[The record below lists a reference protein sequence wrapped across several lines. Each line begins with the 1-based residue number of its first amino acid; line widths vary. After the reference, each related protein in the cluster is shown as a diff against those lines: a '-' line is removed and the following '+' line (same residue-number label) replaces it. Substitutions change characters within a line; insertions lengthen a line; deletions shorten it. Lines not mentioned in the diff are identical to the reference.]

1 MAYRPIVYQKA
12 INMLERR
19 REQATLEANS
29 RTLEITE
36 KLPEIKE
43 IQNKLSAIG
52 FSISKLFFKGTNID
66 EEVQKLRKDS
76 LELQKKKKE
85 ILVKNGYDEDA
96 LTIKYY
102 CSACNDT
109 GYINDR
115 MCTCHRELLKE
126 IERNSLRKIAPI
138 DSSTFESFDTR
149 YYPEEVM
156 DNGISP
162 REKAERILNQCRL
175 YAQSFNVHSPNIMFM
190 GGTGLGKTHLSLAIA
205 NVAINK
211 GYSVIYGTS
220 QNILSDLQNENF
232 GRTDNLYYNEYDV
245 LHTDLLILDDLGT
258 EYKNAYSVSCLYNI
272 INTRLLQKK
281 PIIISTNANFDDL
294 SEAYDQ
300 RIISRLAGE
309 YSILTLEGND
319 IRYIKK

>member
-29 RTLEITE
+29 RMLEITQ
-36 KLPEIKE
+36 KLPEISE

-52 FSISKLFFKGTNID
+52 FSISKLFFKGTNIE
-66 EEVQKLRKDS
+66 EEVQNLRRES
-76 LELQKKKKE
+76 LALQKRKKE

-96 LTIKYY
+96 LTTKYH

-109 GYINDR
+109 GYIKDR

-126 IERNSLRKIAPI
+126 IERNSLRRIAPL
-138 DSSTFESFDTR
+138 DTSTFETFDTR
-149 YYPEEVM
+149 YYPDEVM
-156 DNGISP
+156 ENGISP
-162 REKAERILNQCRL
+162 RQKAEKILNQCRL
-175 YAQSFNVHSPNIMFM
+175 YAQSFNAHSPNLMFM
-190 GGTGLGKTHLSLAIA
+190 GGTGLGKTHLSLSIA

-211 GYSVIYGTS
+211 GFSVIYGTS

-232 GRTDNLYYNEYDV
+232 GRTENIYYNEYDV

-258 EYKNAYSVSCLYNI
+258 EYRNQYSVACLYNI

-281 PIIISTNANFDDL
+281 PTIISTNVDYDDL
-294 SEAYDQ
+294 SSAYDQ
-300 RIISRLAGE
+300 RITSRIAGE
-309 YSILTLEGND
+309 YSTLTLEGND
-319 IRYIKK
+319 IRYIK